1 MVYHH
6 FPSKIAHGSDIPR
19 LNTLQAAPGI
29 PFLADQRPPS
39 PPRLNT
45 TCATRR
51 NVEIW
56 WKTVEI
62 WWTYGGKLL
71 KYGGNMVEIWGWVDL
86 AMKLLY
92 GIYGGINIQLYQLG
106 ITMVP
111 FGCQG
116 FDKITICWKSLFG
129 GQNGENVIGD
139 HDIYN
144 GDIWYN
150 HFF

>member
-1 MVYHH
+1 MFFMVYHGLSSFSLKNCPWFRH
-6 FPSKIAHGSDIPR
+6 PEAEHAAGRARHSLLGGS
-19 LNTLQAAPGI
+19 TATFATAAEHH
-29 PFLADQRPPS
+29 L
-39 PPRLNT
+39 
-45 TCATRR
+45 R
-51 NVEIW
+51 NSAQCGNMVEIW

-116 FDKITICWKSLFG
+116 FDKITIC
-129 GQNGENVIGD
+129 
-139 HDIYN
+139 
-144 GDIWYN
+144 
-150 HFF
+150 